1 MILTETSGN
10 LSLFF
15 ILLNL
20 FVHLFVWIRGA
31 KKFFEGGKTL
41 KRYLFESHYILA
53 YLLNA
58 EKVLEKKCNLSQIL

>member
-1 MILTETSGN
+1 MILTETSEN

-31 KKFFEGGKTL
+31 EKFFEGVKTL

-58 EKVLEKKCNLSQIL
+58 EKVWERKCNLSQIL